1 MDWKAPGGEVR
12 MAEAV
17 KAAVEAMRLDQE
29 ARLRSAVGAARLYG
43 NVPLT
48 GLGGLGAARVPTVPG
63 EQYRDNVI
71 QSVVD
76 TATARIGE
84 NKPRPYFLTSGG
96 DYPLQRKAK
105 KLNKFSEGLFYEQK
119 AYGIGGEAQRDC
131 EIFGDGFI
139 YVGEKFDRL
148 EYCRVLSV
156 ELWVDSAEAQFGQPP
171 QLHWE
176 RPIDRM
182 KLMAQYP
189 KKRKEIE
196 AAPRAS
202 QSKYGWG
209 YHSLADMVEVRYSW
223 HLRSKPEWGDKE
235 KPDGWCVKSIDG
247 HLLCDPEPWD
257 EDFYPFARF
266 QWGTCPMGFWAQGLA
281 ERLRPKQIELN
292 KLNATIQAAMHRA
305 AKAPVFIERGS
316 KIVKEHIS
324 NEIGAVVEYTG
335 TEPKF
340 GAPQPLHPDYYQR
353 CEDIRR
359 SMYEETGLSIQ
370 SATGE
375 KPAGLNSGEA
385 QRVYRDTV
393 AERLKTHERLN
404 ETGYMDLARVSVAV
418 ARRIAQRNKFY
429 EVKTPT
435 GRTLKTVKMT
445 AEELDPTDWNLQCF
459 PTSSLPKDPAGR
471 IQTIQEYIQAG
482 FLTPRQG
489 RKLLD
494 FPDLEA
500 SDSLATAEEELIGSI
515 LDAITDEGEYQ
526 PPEPTN
532 DLTLCKEMVVE
543 YIERGRLHNLEPD
556 RLELLHEWS
565 AQVDFLVELATAAAT
580 PPPAAPG
587 APAGP
592 GGGGAP
598 QATAA
603 APPVSNLLPFSPQ
616 GRPMAA

>member
-1 MDWKAPGGEVR
+1 
-12 MAEAV
+12 MAEAIQATV
-17 KAAVEAMRLDQE
+17 RSMQMDQTG
-29 ARLRSAVGAARLYG
+29 RLRDAVGCARLYG
-43 NVPLT
+43 NAPLT
-48 GLGGLGAARVPTVPG
+48 GLGGMGAVGRVPTVPG

-105 KLNKFSEGLFYEQK
+105 KLNKFAEGLFYEQK
-119 AYGIGGEAQRDC
+119 AYEVGGESQRDC
-131 EIFGDGFI
+131 EIFGDGLLH
-139 YVGEKFDRL
+139 VGDEFDRL
-148 EYCRVLSV
+148 KYTRVLAV
-156 ELWVDSAEAQFGQPP
+156 ELWVDEAEAQFGTPR

-176 RPIDRM
+176 RPVDRM
-182 KLMAQYP
+182 ELAARYP
-189 KKRKEIE
+189 KKRKEIL
-196 AAPRAS
+196 AAARA
-202 QSKYGWG
+202 KPNEYGWG
-209 YHSLADMVEVRYSW
+209 PHTLADMVVVRYSW
-223 HLRSKPEWGDKE
+223 HLRSKPEWEKGE
-235 KPDGWCVKSIDG
+235 KPDGLCVKSIEG
-247 HLLCDPEPWD
+247 TLLCEPEQWD

-266 QWGTCPMGFWAQGLA
+266 QWGTRPVGYWSQGLA
-281 ERLRPKQIELN
+281 ERLRPKQLELN
-292 KLNATIQAAMHRA
+292 KLNALIQAAMHRA
-305 AKAPVFIERGS
+305 AKAPIFLERGS
-316 KIVKEHIS
+316 KVVKEHIS
-324 NEIGAVVEYTG
+324 NDIGPMVEYTG

-340 GAPQPLHPDYYQR
+340 GNPAPLHPDYYQR

-404 ETGYMDLARVSVAV
+404 EAGYMDLARVSVAV
-418 ARRIAQRNKFY
+418 ARRIAQRRGFY

-471 IQTIQEYIQAG
+471 LQTIQEYIQAG
-482 FLTPRQG
+482 FMTPRQG
-489 RKLLD
+489 RRALD

-500 SDSLATAEEELIGSI
+500 VESLANAEEDLISSM
-515 LDAITDEGEYQ
+515 LDAITDEGVYE

-532 DLTLCKEMVVE
+532 NLQLCKEMVVE
-543 YIERGRLHNLEPD
+543 YIERGRLHKLEPE
-556 RLELLHEWS
+556 RLQLLHDWS
-565 AQVDFLVELATAAAT
+565 AQVDFMMELATAALA
-580 PPPAAPG
+580 PPPGAAPMGLG
-587 APAGP
+587 APAGT
-592 GGGGAP
+592 P
-598 QATAA
+598 QGTPA
-603 APPVSNLLPFSPQ
+603 APPVSNMIPFSPQ